1 MRGFSLVEIL
11 VSVLILTFLVA
22 GIFAVLNVGDMSYD
36 ADMGLI
42 HLQQQARLAMDA
54 MTRELR
60 QADSNSIVIPVGADS
75 ITFIAPLALNPTQWI
90 GPITYQLDTNQH
102 QIIRTLAGVPNKI
115 VGNNISSLSFD
126 KDGDILDIEFTCQMT
141 TTRRRD
147 LSLSLKEQVRLRN
160 E

>member
-1 MRGFSLVEIL
+1 MKGFSVVEIV

-22 GIFAVLNVGDMSYD
+22 GIFMVLNVGDMSYD
-36 ADMGLI
+36 TDMGLI
-42 HLQQQARLAMDA
+42 HLQQQARLAMDG

-60 QADSNSIVIPVGADS
+60 QADISADPDGADS
-75 ITFIAPLALNPTQWI
+75 ITFNAPLALNPTQWI
-90 GPITYQLDTNQH
+90 GPITYQLDSNQN

-115 VGNNISSLSFD
+115 LGNNISSLSFD
-126 KDGDILDIEFTCQMT
+126 LIGDNLDIELTCQIT

-147 LSLSLKEQVRLRN
+147 LSLSLKEKVRLRN